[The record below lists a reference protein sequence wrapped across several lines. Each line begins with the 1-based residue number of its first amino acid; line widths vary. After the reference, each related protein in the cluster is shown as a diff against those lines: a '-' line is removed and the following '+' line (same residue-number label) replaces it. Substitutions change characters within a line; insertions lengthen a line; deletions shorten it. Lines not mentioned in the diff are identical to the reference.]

1 MADELPLETFDAAD
15 PAAEANAKRDASRQ
29 DRDDADVLRLLMHTK
44 QGRAWLYRFLSK
56 CNIYGETF
64 SGEQTHTSA
73 FKQGQENI
81 GKQLM
86 LETQGASVDLYMK
99 MIKEQQ
105 DEEKRLDEVRRKERK
120 VREEAEAPP
129 TAEEMVSSLPP
140 PAGYPGGPP
149 LTKPKGKSA

>member
-1 MADELPLETFDAAD
+1 MADEPPLETFDATD
-15 PAAEANAKRDASRQ
+15 PAAEANAKRDAARQ
-29 DRDDADVLRLLMHTK
+29 AREDSDVLRLLMHSK

-56 CNIYGETF
+56 CNIYGDTF
-64 SGEQTHTSA
+64 SGEETHTSA

-86 LETQGASVDLYMK
+86 LETQAASVDLYMK

-105 DEEKRLDEVRRKERK
+105 DEEKRLDEVRRRERK
-120 VREEAEAPP
+120 QRDAEEAPP
-129 TAEEMVSSLPP
+129 SAEDMVSALPP

-149 LTKPKGKSA
+149 LPVKKGKGK